1 MSRILILLITVLAVN
16 MMISCG
22 SKPDPVPH
30 SEPAEEPKLEMELI
44 QSKPVVKE
52 IDSAPPADVF
62 DPARITREYHT
73 STRAE
78 VQQFIENLN
87 QIIKSKNF
95 RAWKAALSDEYFTEV
110 SSPENLQVMSE
121 QPALKTRRIVLKTA
135 EDYFTH
141 VVVPARANSRVDD
154 IEFISM
160 NRVKAF
166 TITTNRAGEE
176 VRLRLYDL
184 EKIDDKWTIIN

>member
-1 MSRILILLITVLAVN
+1 MGRMFILLITVLALS
-16 MMISCG
+16 MIISCG
-22 SKPDPVPH
+22 TKPEPVPA
-30 SEPAEEPKLEMELI
+30 SEPAVEQDEGLVK
-44 QSKPVVKE
+44 SNPVIKE
-52 IDSAPPADVF
+52 TDSAPAADTF
-62 DPARITREYHT
+62 DPARITREYHS

-78 VQQFIENLN
+78 VQHFIESLN
-87 QIIKSKNF
+87 QIIRSKNF
-95 RAWKAALSDEYFTEV
+95 RAWKAALSDEYFAEI
-110 SSPENLQVMSE
+110 SSPENLSSMSE

-141 VVVPARANSRVDD
+141 VVVPSRANSRVDD

-166 TITTNRAGEE
+166 TITKNRAGEE

-184 EKIDDKWTIIN
+184 EKIDNKWTIIN